1 MTSCMKTLGT
11 LVAALTTTIATS
23 AVADEK
29 ELSPVTYGTS
39 WFAQAEHGGF
49 YQAKALGLYEKHGLD
64 VTLKMG
70 GPQVNGAQLLAS
82 GKIDFNMGY
91 SLNTLQAVE
100 QGLPIVTVAAC
111 AQKDPQALMS
121 HKGVG
126 HDSLEDLKGEPIKV
140 AAAGRNSYWPWLR
153 ETFGYTDDQLRT
165 YNYSFGPFAVDE
177 QAIQQG
183 YATSDGYFLEK
194 EGIDGQALLLADRGW
209 KAYSTTIDT
218 TPEMIKEHPEIVR
231 AFVAATA
238 EGWRKFFENPEPAMK
253 LIKEANKEQNRE
265 LMLYAKNN
273 LDTMGITFSGD
284 AADGSACTMTDQR
297 WKDFFNDMVAT
308 NVLPADLE
316 YKNAYTLEFVD
327 ATRPDQEVSNQ

>member
-1 MTSCMKTLGT
+1 MKSCKKTLTT
-11 LVAALTTTIATS
+11 LVAALTATLTAS
-23 AVADEK
+23 AMAADK
-29 ELSPVTYGTS
+29 ELFPVTYGTS
-39 WFAQAEHGGF
+39 WFAQSEHGGF

-111 AQKDPQALMS
+111 AQKDPQALMT

-126 HDSLEDLKGEPIKV
+126 HDRLEDLKGEAIKV

-177 QAIQQG
+177 KAIQQG

-194 EGIDGQALLLADRGW
+194 EGIEGQALLLADRGW
-209 KAYSTTIDT
+209 KAYTTTIDT
-218 TPEMIKEHPEIVR
+218 RPQMIEEHPDVVR
-231 AFVAATA
+231 AFVAASS
-238 EGWRKFFENPEPAMK
+238 EGWRRFFEDPEPAMK

-273 LDTMGITFSGD
+273 LDEMGITLSGD
-284 AADGSACTMTDQR
+284 AANGAACTMTDQR
-297 WKDFFNDMVAT
+297 WTDFFNDMVAA

-316 YKNAYTLEFVD
+316 YTKAYTLEFVD
-327 ATRPDQEVSNQ
+327 ATQPDQEVSSQ